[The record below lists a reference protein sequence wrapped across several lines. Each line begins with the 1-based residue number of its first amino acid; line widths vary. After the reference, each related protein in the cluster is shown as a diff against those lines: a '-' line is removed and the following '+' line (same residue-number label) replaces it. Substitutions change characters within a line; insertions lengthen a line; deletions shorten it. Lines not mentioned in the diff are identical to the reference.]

1 MHQNT
6 SNKSGCFTIKAAWI
20 FSFLLLVSYNHFA
33 QDNTAPQD
41 IQQEL
46 QLAEKH
52 EQDGEFNQAA
62 YYYNKLANTYWSKNN
77 LDSASSYFLK
87 ALEMSEKLG
96 NDNAV
101 YVLNTN
107 LGLINTEQGEI
118 QEALNYFSKA
128 TETARQVGRKNDVAS
143 SLLNEANAAFEL
155 NRNKDALLL
164 LDKTSNIAQEQNNT
178 KLLRNAY
185 SLYTKVYEA
194 LGNTEQSAKYFDLF
208 AALTRKIQDENIRQ
222 KEQEVQERVTE
233 ATSRVREVEA
243 AKQATEQELSLKD
256 LELIQKQK
264 ILERAEKETR
274 EQQMQI
280 DLLNKERELQQAVIS
295 HQEQMRKIYIAV
307 IILIFLFS
315 SFIFYSYQEKRKAN
329 IQLKHKNDEISRQN
343 KEIQEQAEKLRELN
357 QLKDKLFSIIAHDLR
372 SPLGSLLTLLNLTQQ
387 GYFTKE
393 GFKEV
398 IDELSKNVGY
408 TTELLENLLKW
419 AQSQMQG
426 LKIQPTY
433 FNLHDV
439 ANSKFELYKEHAS
452 EKGIELINNIDK
464 EISVFA
470 DSAMIELVYRN
481 LIANAIKFSK
491 KGGTVTAKAKVEN
504 NQVTATVSDTGT
516 GIEPEN
522 LKKIFGKE
530 IFSTKGTSNEKGTGL
545 GLMLCK
551 DFITLN
557 KGEIWVK
564 SEAGKGSDF
573 YFTIPL
579 IDIEYTENM
588 HREKHYENART

>member
-6 SNKSGCFTIKAAWI
+6 SNKSDFLTIKVASV
-20 FSFLLLVSYNHFA
+20 FSFLLLISFSHFA
-33 QDNTAPQD
+33 QDNDAPQN
-41 IQQEL
+41 IKKEL

-52 EQDGEFNQAA
+52 EQDGEFNQAT
-62 YYYNKLANTYWSKNN
+62 YYYNKLANTYWSRND
-77 LDSASSYFLK
+77 LDIASSYFLK
-87 ALEMSEKLG
+87 ALEMSEEIG
-96 NDNAV
+96 NNNAV

-107 LGLINTEQGEI
+107 LGLINTEQRKF

-128 TETARQVGRKNDVAS
+128 TKTARQVDRMSDVAS

-155 NRNKDALLL
+155 NKKKDALLL
-164 LDKTSNIAQEQNNT
+164 LDETSTIAQEQNNP
-178 KLLRNAY
+178 KLIRNAY
-185 SLYTKVYEA
+185 SLYTKVYES
-194 LGNTEQSAKYFDLF
+194 LGNTEQSAKYFELF
-208 AALTRKIQDENIRQ
+208 ATLTRKIQDENIRQ

-243 AKQATEQELSLKD
+243 AKQATEKELSLKD
-256 LELIQKQK
+256 LELTQKQK
-264 ILERAEKETR
+264 ILEKAEKETR

-295 HQEQMRKIYIAV
+295 HQEHMRKIYIAV

-329 IQLKHKNDEISRQN
+329 IQLKQKNDEISRQN
-343 KEIQEQAEKLRELN
+343 NEIQDQAEKLRELN
-357 QLKDKLFSIIAHDLR
+357 QLKDKLFSIISHDLR

-419 AQSQMQG
+419 AQTQMQG
-426 LKIQPTY
+426 LKIQPAY

-439 ANSKFELYKEHAS
+439 ANSKLELYKEHAS
-452 EKGIELINNIDK
+452 EKGIELINTIDK

-470 DSAMIELVYRN
+470 DKAMIELVYRN

-491 KGGTVTAKAKVEN
+491 KGGTVTAKAKIEN
-504 NQVTATVSDTGT
+504 NQVTATISDTGT
-516 GIEPEN
+516 GIEPKN
-522 LKKIFGKE
+522 IKKIFGKE
-530 IFSTKGTSNEKGTGL
+530 IFSTQGTSNEKGTGL

-564 SEAGKGSDF
+564 SEMGKGSDF

-579 IDIEYTENM
+579 IESKYF
-588 HREKHYENART
+588 EKQH